1 MSRRMAQFLVKRWE
15 HLEVSGLP
23 TAQWERRGRMG
34 SPVGEERKEGRQGGF
49 RRSHQQMGGKEIGDP
64 PHASSF
70 LSTGPAPCDT
80 QATCRM
86 RTKKEEA
93 ST

>member
-1 MSRRMAQFLVKRWE
+1 MSQRMAQFLVKRWE

-23 TAQWERRGRMG
+23 PAQWERRGRM
-34 SPVGEERKEGRQGGF
+34 SRERQGGF

-64 PHASSF
+64 PHALSF
-70 LSTGPAPCDT
+70 LSTGPAPCAT
-80 QATCRM
+80 QARCRM